1 MVITVFEEHTGVDAI
16 VNTPMFA
23 VGLLI
28 ALIAAALLVLNVI
41 ESGIAALVGIIGIGL
56 IAASAR
62 RTRSQQ
68 P

>member
-1 MVITVFEEHTGVDAI
+1 M
-16 VNTPMFA
+16 NTLMFV

-41 ESGIAALVGIIGIGL
+41 ESGIAALIGIIGIGL

-62 RTRSQQ
+62 RIRSQQ
-68 P
+68 L